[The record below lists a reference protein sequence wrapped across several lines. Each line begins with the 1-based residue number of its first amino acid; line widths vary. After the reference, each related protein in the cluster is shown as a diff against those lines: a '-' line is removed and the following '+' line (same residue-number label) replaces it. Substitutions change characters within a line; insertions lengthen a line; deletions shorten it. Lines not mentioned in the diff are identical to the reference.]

1 MSIEN
6 AVKCYNYSMLKD
18 DIEAHRGQNV
28 QIMANG
34 ILFEGILIGASDETI
49 SLQTPLQWLELPM
62 EQVSWLRGKES

>member
-1 MSIEN
+1 
-6 AVKCYNYSMLKD
+6 MLKD
-18 DIEAHRGQNV
+18 EIEAHKGQNV

-34 ILFEGILIGASDETI
+34 ILFEGVLIGASDETI